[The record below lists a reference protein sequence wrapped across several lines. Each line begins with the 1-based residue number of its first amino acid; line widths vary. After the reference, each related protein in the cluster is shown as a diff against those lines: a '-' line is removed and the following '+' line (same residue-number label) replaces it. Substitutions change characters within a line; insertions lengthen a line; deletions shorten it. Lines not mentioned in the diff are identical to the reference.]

1 MNLTGLRQ
9 EIINIINMS
18 ELPIDG
24 IYFVL
29 KDILNET
36 VSIYNKQLND
46 MAVTAT
52 SAKEEAQLKETEN
65 VASAENQKEE

>member
-1 MNLTGLRQ
+1 MNLTELRQ

-46 MAVTAT
+46 MAVAAT
-52 SAKEEAQLKETEN
+52 SAKEGAQLEETEN
-65 VASAENQKEE
+65 IASAENQKEE